1 MNPVFILASH
11 SILDASK
18 GFDPGQFIQSI
29 LAIVCLAIDSVVYY
43 ITSVAFK
50 LYLAISQF
58 QLFNTSAF
66 DDMIN
71 RTYVV
76 IGVISL
82 FLVAYT
88 LLTAII
94 NPENASKGNKSFSK
108 IVKNIVIAIV
118 GIAVVPTIF
127 HWFYYFQSVVLC
139 NNTIPKLLLSTVD
152 DSGDTV
158 ENTAKEFSALLF
170 ESFFYAN
177 TTSSVDGEA
186 VDSTTAAKN
195 LRVKTSNPYAGVY
208 KVTMAE
214 GQTADEYSLYNAYE
228 NAKQGG
234 TFFKTFW
241 PFIFGDWG
249 TNGIIDNSVQYL
261 VILSTIAGGYIAYV
275 MISLCID
282 MGLRAVKLGYLELI
296 APLAIMTTV
305 VPDKDSVFKN
315 WSKKT
320 VSCALEV
327 FTRLFIV
334 VFAVY
339 IISMIKDMELISFSA
354 TVCGMKVGILALLLR
369 ALIICSIFAF
379 IKQAPKFFSE
389 ATGIK
394 SDGFKIGL
402 MDKMKE
408 NGMIQGLGAIGG
420 GFTSLVRN
428 GALGVAGIKNAQGG
442 WNKFKAGVGG
452 LNSTIAGAASG
463 MRRGWSNTKDVKKWS
478 DVKEGAGKAA
488 DEAMEAKLKRQ
499 DYKDAH
505 GGTTIGA
512 INGHVQDVK
521 DAIHDYPN
529 SHRANYNY
537 ENKKH
542 QSMDNIIK
550 ADSAIDDKAKSLR
563 DKYSDDMTFN
573 GQKLSKIRKDEESI
587 NSTLQGLN
595 QERARIIAIGGDTRA
610 IDAEIVNYQE
620 KSVAAHKETIKAE
633 KEINKEIKK
642 GTYDNLFNSKELGDL
657 NNLFIDYH
665 TALKDNIS
673 SLSGDMALHDYA
685 SQILKQTANPEN
697 FRAVINESKVKEY
710 GNPSNT
716 ININFADKVKEEDT
730 NVVRK
735 MNQEGSAARKQQ
747 ESKK

>member
-1 MNPVFILASH
+1 MNPMLILASH

-18 GFDPGQFIQSI
+18 GVDFGQFIQAI
-29 LAIVCLAIDSVVYY
+29 LSVICLLIDSVVYY
-43 ITSVAFK
+43 VVSIAFK
-50 LYLAISQF
+50 LFLAISQF
-58 QLFNTSAF
+58 QIFSDSAF
-66 DDMIN
+66 NDLIN

-82 FLVAYT
+82 FLVAYA
-88 LLTAII
+88 LLNAII
-94 NPENASKGNKSFSK
+94 DPDNASKGDKSASK
-108 IVKNIVIAIV
+108 IVKNIIIAIIGIAIV
-118 GIAVVPTIF
+118 PTVF
-127 HWFYYFQSVVLC
+127 NWFYEFQSRVLC
-139 NNTIPKLLLSTVD
+139 NNTIPKLLLNKVD
-152 DSGDTV
+152 SDGSTV
-158 ENTAKEFSALLF
+158 ENTATQFAAYLF
-170 ESFFYAN
+170 ESFFYPN
-177 TTSSVDGEA
+177 STSSVDGDA
-186 VDSTTAAKN
+186 VDKSTALKDVKLNIEDPIPATERNFDVTEYTLDVAYKHAEEGKSFF
-195 LRVKTSNPYAGVY
+195 RVFS
-208 KVTMAE
+208 
-214 GQTADEYSLYNAYE
+214 
-228 NAKQGG
+228 
-234 TFFKTFW
+234 
-241 PFIFGDWG
+241 PFIFGNWFDHS
-249 TNGIIDNSVQYL
+249 IVDNTVQYL
-261 VILSTIAGGYIAYV
+261 VILSTIAGGYCAYV
-275 MISLCID
+275 LISLCID

-296 APLAIMTTV
+296 APLAIMTKI
-305 VPDKDSVFKN
+305 VPGKDSVFKN

-327 FTRLFIV
+327 FVRLFVV
-334 VFAVY
+334 VFVIY
-339 IISMIKDMELISFSA
+339 LINTIKDIELVSFGSKI
-354 TVCGMKVGILALLLR
+354 CGLKIGWFLVGILR
-369 ALIICSIFAF
+369 ALIYTSLFAF
-379 IKQAPKFFSE
+379 IKKAPKLFSE

-408 NGMIQGLGAIGG
+408 NGMIQGLGALGGGITAGVRNMAPGVAKGFATGGVLGAIGG
-420 GFTSLVRN
+420 GIKSLPS
-428 GALGVAGIKNAQGG
+428 
-442 WNKFKAGVGG
+442 G
-452 LNSTIAGAASG
+452 LAGAASG
-463 MRRGWSNTKDVKKWS
+463 TRRGWSNTKDVKKWS

-521 DAIHDYPN
+521 DAIQDYPN

-595 QERARIIAIGGDTRA
+595 QERARIIATGGDTRA

-685 SQILKQTANPEN
+685 SQILKQTATPED
-697 FRAVINESKVKEY
+697 FRAVINESTVKEY

-716 ININFADKVKEEDT
+716 IKINFADKVKEEDT